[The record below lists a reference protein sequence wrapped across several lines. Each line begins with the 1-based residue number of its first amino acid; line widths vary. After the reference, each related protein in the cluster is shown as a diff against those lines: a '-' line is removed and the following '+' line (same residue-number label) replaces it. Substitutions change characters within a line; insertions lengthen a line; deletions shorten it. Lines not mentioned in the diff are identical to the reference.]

1 MIKRNSDFR
10 WRFGSIG
17 YLESGDGLAY
27 FPIDTDEAYRF
38 PDSMSEAEV
47 EELMERCVRE
57 NKDLIIDLVKD
68 NPVVYEKGL
77 IY

>member
-10 WRFGSIG
+10 WRFGAIG
-17 YLESGDGLAY
+17 YLEPGDGLAY
-27 FPIDTDEAYRF
+27 SPNDIKGSYHF